1 MSERAQSF
9 ALFVLRLAGL
19 YLALGHGLGK
29 VVALAS
35 GDTGFV
41 DAVTKLGFP
50 LPVVFA
56 WAAALAEFAGG
67 LLLALGL
74 LTRIAAFFVAFNMA
88 VAAFLQHHV
97 LSQWLAAAGLATVPA
112 ETLKG
117 WGRPELA
124 VIYLLAA
131 LALMVAGGGGWSLDA
146 RLRGKRR

>member
-1 MSERAQSF
+1 MSERAQGF

-97 LSQWLAAAGLATVPA
+97 LSQWLAAVGLATVPA

-124 VIYLLAA
+124 VIYLLVA
-131 LALMVAGGGGWSLDA
+131 LTLMVSGGGGWSLDA